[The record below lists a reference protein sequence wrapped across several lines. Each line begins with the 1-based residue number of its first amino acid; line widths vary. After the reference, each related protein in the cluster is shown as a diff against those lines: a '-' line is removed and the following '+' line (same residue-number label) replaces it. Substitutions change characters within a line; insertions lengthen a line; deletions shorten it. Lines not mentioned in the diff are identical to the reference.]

1 MSAYI
6 CSPEQ
11 FGLLGAYAALKDVA
25 VREWCHNTVNGK
37 TVENAQR
44 IAKGLARENIR
55 SVKHRY
61 PDDKDG
67 ERPGPCLL
75 DAEIE
80 EAAALY
86 AAHFFVNPNYVTGLR
101 PVTILKLSQCVDY
114 QSCETNDWKD
124 TLAWRQLDRI
134 NCKAISDLP
143 GYESADWS
151 YERSLPEIEILYK
164 RHQS

>member
-6 CSPEQ
+6 CNPEQ

-25 VREWCHNTVNGK
+25 VRELCYDIVKGK
-37 TVENAQR
+37 TIENAQR
-44 IAKGLARENIR
+44 IAINLARENIR

-67 ERPGPCLL
+67 NRPGPCLL
-75 DAEIE
+75 DDEIE

-86 AAHFFVNPNYVTGLR
+86 AAHFFVNPIYVMGLKS
-101 PVTILKLSQCVDY
+101 VTILKLSQCVDY

-124 TLAWRQLDRI
+124 TLAYRQLERI
-134 NCKAISDLP
+134 NYKAISDLP

-151 YERSLPEIEILYK
+151 YERSLPDIEILYK